1 MQQGRELALITGA
14 SSGIGR
20 ALATVFAEHDFDVA
34 LAARSAG
41 KLQEL
46 AESLEEEYGVSA
58 YVFPSDLSKS
68 MSPKKLFRDI
78 EGAKLQ
84 VDVLVNNAGVAITE
98 PFHESALKK
107 QTDLL
112 QLNIVSLTALTR
124 LFVEPMVERGAGRV
138 LNVASVVSFFP
149 TPTFATYGASK
160 AYVLSFT
167 EALSEELKGTGVT
180 ATALCPGYTE
190 TDMISGAFESMGRGG
205 VEELL
210 PSFVKLTPERVAL
223 EGFKACMKGKPMH
236 VDRWSNDLAMLW
248 VRHQPKWIVR
258 TVGGYLA
265 RMARE

>member
-1 MQQGRELALITGA
+1 MHQERELALITGA

-20 ALATVFAEHDFDVA
+20 AMAEVFAEHDFDVA
-34 LAARSAG
+34 LAARSEG
-41 KLQEL
+41 KLEAL
-46 AESLEEEYGVSA
+46 AASLHEEYGIA
-58 YVFPSDLSKS
+58 AHVFPTDLSKS
-68 MSPKKLFRDI
+68 TAPKKLFQATQAAD
-78 EGAKLQ
+78 LQ

-98 PFHESALKK
+98 SFHESSLKS
-107 QTDLL
+107 QTALL
-112 QLNIVSLTALTR
+112 QLNILSLTALTR
-124 LFVEPMVERGAGRV
+124 LFVEGMVERGAGRI

-205 VEELL
+205 IEEVL
-210 PSFVKLTPERVAL
+210 PGFVKLTPERVAL
-223 EGFKACMKGKPMH
+223 EGYKACMKGKPMH

-265 RMARE
+265 RMVRE